1 MTPTPWRTAAKRWI
15 WGCRAGLRC
24 RRLAAAAWP
33 HPLIVADRQTI
44 VTGDEA
50 LLRGLARR
58 TDAHL
63 ESAPLDRLLLAMN
76 PEADALLLVD
86 LAAARAAHWKLPTA
100 LADVWPLQK
109 QRWHNLWETPA
120 GLGCTLWWSESPR
133 SELALVCESET
144 TTQKVYTDLDAFV
157 PAVKRLL
164 EEGLKEIDRWEPDK
178 AAAAD
183 PYTQAAGRRPG
194 GPRRRTPAGGR
205 RHRASCV

>member
-1 MTPTPWRTAAKRWI
+1 MTPTPWRTAAKRWM
-15 WGCRAGLRC
+15 WARPACAC

-63 ESAPLDRLLLAMN
+63 ESAPLDRLLSAMN
-76 PEADALLLVD
+76 PEADAMLLVD
-86 LAAARAAHWKLPTA
+86 LAAVRAARWKLPTA
-100 LADVWPLQK
+100 LADVWPMQK
-109 QRWHNLWETPA
+109 RMWHDLWETPA

-144 TTQKVYTDLDAFV
+144 TTQKVYADLDEL
-157 PAVKRLL
+157 RS
-164 EEGLKEIDRWEPDK
+164 
-178 AAAAD
+178 
-183 PYTQAAGRRPG
+183 G
-194 GPRRRTPAGGR
+194 GETPAGEAARGDR
-205 RHRASCV
+205 RAGNPTKRPPPIPIASCWKTARRSSTAYTRRWPTASSGCV